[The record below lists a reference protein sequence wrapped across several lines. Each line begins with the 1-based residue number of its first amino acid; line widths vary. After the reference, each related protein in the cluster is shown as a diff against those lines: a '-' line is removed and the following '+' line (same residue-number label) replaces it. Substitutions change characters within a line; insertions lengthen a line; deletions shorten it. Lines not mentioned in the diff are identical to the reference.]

1 MAVVLGIEGW
11 ARLLT
16 CGIRMKDIQT
26 KEPRGE
32 EEKGVSI
39 IDMEITMI
47 IVIAN
52 IYQVFTMR
60 HLFKSFTCIN

>member
-1 MAVVLGIEGW
+1 MAVVLGFEGW

-16 CGIRMKDIQT
+16 CGIRMKGIQT

-39 IDMEITMI
+39 IDMEII
-47 IVIAN
+47 II
-52 IYQVFTMR
+52 I
-60 HLFKSFTCIN
+60 